1 MRLCGLC
8 LEEPFSICEGAPA
21 VLEVLN
27 PVLFSRC
34 CESLYTLKGDE
45 AQEPYSLWDDEGQ
58 ELKPSDELLVL
69 VSPLILPWENR
80 ELTAGLYRLVQ
91 SRLYEDFEIRGD
103 LERLAREVNGAISR
117 FELEVEGSY
126 EFGVEWDVLRYLKA
140 FSYKPAID
148 DAKTLLEK
156 LIAFFETSADICLN
170 KAFVLIDFKK
180 YFSRE
185 EVSRLYESIVF
196 LKRKVLL
203 LESTHD
209 RDYYEWEIKRCVDQH
224 FLES

>member
-8 LEEPFSICEGAPA
+8 LEEPFPICEGVPA

-34 CESLYTLKGDE
+34 CESLYTLQGDE

-58 ELKPSDELLVL
+58 ELKASDGLLVL
-69 VSPLILPWENR
+69 VSPLTLPWDSR

-91 SRLYEDFEIRGD
+91 RRLLENFEIRGD
-103 LERLAREVNGAISR
+103 LERLAREVNSAISR

-126 EFGVEWDVLRYLKA
+126 EFGVEWDILRYLKA
-140 FSYKPAID
+140 FSYKPAIG

-156 LIAFFETSADICLN
+156 LIAFFETSTDVGLN
-170 KAFVLIDFKK
+170 KAFVLIDFKQ

-185 EVSRLYESIVF
+185 EVLRLYESIVF

-209 RDYYEWEIKRCVDQH
+209 EDHYPCETKRCVDQH
-224 FLES
+224 FLEM

>member
-34 CESLYTLKGDE
+34 CESLNSLKGDE

-69 VSPLILPWENR
+69 VSPLILPWESR

-103 LERLAREVNGAISR
+103 LERLAREVLSSCACFR
-117 FELEVEGSY
+117 MQ
-126 EFGVEWDVLRYLKA
+126 
-140 FSYKPAID
+140 P
-148 DAKTLLEK
+148 
-156 LIAFFETSADICLN
+156 
-170 KAFVLIDFKK
+170 
-180 YFSRE
+180 
-185 EVSRLYESIVF
+185 
-196 LKRKVLL
+196 
-203 LESTHD
+203 
-209 RDYYEWEIKRCVDQH
+209 
-224 FLES
+224 

>member
-8 LEEPFSICEGAPA
+8 LEEPLPICEGLPV

-34 CESLYTLKGDE
+34 CESLYSLEGDE
-45 AQEPYSLWDDEGQ
+45 AQEPYYLWGDEGQ
-58 ELKPSDELLVL
+58 ELKPSDALFVL
-69 VSPLILPWENR
+69 VSPLILPWESR

-91 SRLYEDFEIRGD
+91 SRLHEDFEIRGD
-103 LERLAREVNGAISR
+103 LERLVREVNSAISR
-117 FELEVEGSY
+117 FELEAEGSY
-126 EFGVEWDVLRYLKA
+126 EFGVEWDLLRYLKA

-148 DAKTLLEK
+148 DAGTLLEK
-156 LIAFFETSADICLN
+156 LIAFLETSTDIGLN
-170 KAFVLIDFKK
+170 KTFVLIDFKK
-180 YFSRE
+180 FFSRE
-185 EVSRLYESIVF
+185 EVSKLYESIVF

-209 RDYYEWEIKRCVDQH
+209 QSIYEHETKRCVDQH